1 MLALSIVMEERR
13 RRRLIGLG
21 IALWLGLQ
29 IGVPLARKF
38 ELPSFRYRY
47 TTYTWAMFSRPSD
60 RKTLD
65 FYRRNASGRR
75 EPIPGLDRFVV
86 DILAPAGQPWRM
98 PYRSDAEIDAW
109 ITLLVEHIA
118 ERSEAGWEY
127 VAVLRARGRPGA
139 GPREREVSAPGR
151 RS

>member
-1 MLALSIVMEERR
+1 MLALSSVMEERR

-29 IGVPLARKF
+29 IGVPLVRKF
-38 ELPSFRYRY
+38 ELPTLRYRY
-47 TTYTWAMFSRPSD
+47 ASYSWAMFSRPSD
-60 RKTLD
+60 PKTLD
-65 FYRRNASGRR
+65 LHRRNASGRR
-75 EPIPGLDRFVV
+75 EPIPGLDRFVS
-86 DILAPAGQPWRM
+86 DIPGQPWRM

-109 ITLLVEHIA
+109 ITRLVEHIA

-127 VAVLRARGRPGA
+127 VAVLRARGRPGEV
-139 GPREREVSAPGR
+139 PREREVSAPGR